1 MKDALM
7 ADLYD
12 SEKKLIVLD
21 ISNLSGFIESIED
34 SFGEA
39 IDNTLLINSIL
50 PLVASRDMV
59 DQVIA
64 DFLKRE
70 FIAINYQYENFSN
83 KFRIEKLKSVSHSFQ
98 NIRNLSLCLRDIL
111 QNYKL
116 YSVAGILTAD
126 TIEADCMYCSL
137 ASLGKAKW
145 TENLTRHSTFSISS
159 KNLEYLERI
168 LISH

>member
-1 MKDALM
+1 M

-70 FIAINYQYENFSN
+70 CLNPFE
-83 KFRIEKLKSVSHSFQ
+83 
-98 NIRNLSLCLRDIL
+98 IRA
-111 QNYKL
+111 
-116 YSVAGILTAD
+116 VPGP
-126 TIEADCMYCSL
+126 
-137 ASLGKAKW
+137 
-145 TENLTRHSTFSISS
+145 
-159 KNLEYLERI
+159 
-168 LISH
+168 